1 MRSSAKLSELVIEG
15 QRHPTKA
22 QMAKPN
28 GPATRAQRKR
38 LKQAAQERLR
48 MNTIEQGNRNT
59 KDGNKRIM
67 PTLQIS
73 KTEFARLHKAFP
85 ELYKELWQECKQ
97 ENMPKSIAARGR
109 GRQRA
114 WNKPQK
120 KKVMA
125 ELTKIADDEELKGE
139 QIAQQEL
146 ADRQLSRRYL
156 IASVA
161 RFNADYLAGW
171 VHKDICARLER
182 FMLAVEEG
190 RNPRLMLQMPPRHG
204 KSTLASQEFPAWVL
218 GHHPSWELIVCSYA
232 ETLALDFSRNVRE
245 RMRDKEYRALF
256 PDTKLDP
263 DNQNAKGWKTTKKGG
278 FLPAGVEGPI
288 TGKGAHILII
298 DDPIKN
304 SQEADSE
311 LKRAGILKWYSS
323 TAYTRL
329 APGGGVLIIQ
339 TRWHLDDLS
348 GRLEMDMVEGNG
360 DVFEVV
366 RYPAVA
372 VDDEKY
378 RKKGDP
384 LHKDRYNH
392 AQLKMI
398 RKAVGE
404 RTWAALYQQN
414 PVPDEGAQFQ
424 KSMIKYY
431 QPDELPEMLTKV
443 AAWDLAV
450 GQKEVNDKTV
460 GFTWGKDL
468 IGEFWFVDCRHG
480 HFDALDIIEEI
491 CDSFVKH
498 DPYTVG
504 IEKDKVAMSL
514 GPLLDIAI
522 EERGLSS
529 LHITELRPMLEGNKV
544 KRARTLQ
551 GLMRQGKVHLPHPDT
566 CDWVDEFVTELLQFP
581 YGRRDDHVDAAAWL
595 ALMSTDTP
603 MPGMNYCRLAKRAS
617 WRDRLRSIGRDGRT
631 MMGS

>member
-1 MRSSAKLSELVIEG
+1 MKVDKSNWPTLTPVVRKRFKRTIAQMLDYNAALVFNRERKKQGLKPRKLPKVNPAPGRHAYQHAHPEEYKALIAEVRKERAPRLSEI
-15 QRHPTKA
+15 RRA
-22 QMAKPN
+22 AK
-28 GPATRAQRKR
+28 Q
-38 LKQAAQERLR
+38 KQLDVPDPE
-48 MNTIEQGNRNT
+48 
-59 KDGNKRIM
+59 K
-67 PTLQIS
+67 TLQ
-73 KTEFARLHKAFP
+73 
-85 ELYKELWQECKQ
+85 Q
-97 ENMPKSIAARGR
+97 
-109 GRQRA
+109 
-114 WNKPQK
+114 
-120 KKVMA
+120 
-125 ELTKIADDEELKGE
+125 LTKIAEEEELSGE
-139 QIAQQEL
+139 QIAQREL
-146 ADRQLSRRYL
+146 AQRVLARRYL
-156 IASVA
+156 IASVL
-161 RFNADYLAGW
+161 RFNPDYLAGW

-182 FMLAVEEG
+182 FMKAVENGE
-190 RNPRLMLQMPPRHG
+190 NPRLMLQMPPRHG

-218 GHHPSWELIVCSYA
+218 GHHPDWELIVCSYA

-245 RMRDKEYRALF
+245 RMRDQEYRALF
-256 PDTKLDP
+256 TATKLDR

-304 SQEADSE
+304 SQEADSD
-311 LKRAGILKWYSS
+311 LKRTSILKWYST

-348 GRLEMDMVEGNG
+348 GRLEADMKEGNG

-372 VDDEKY
+372 VKDEKH
-378 RKKGDP
+378 RKLGDP
-384 LHKDRYNH
+384 LHKARYNH

-424 KSMIKYY
+424 HSMIQYY
-431 QPDELPEMLTKV
+431 QPEELPEQLTKV
-443 AAWDLAV
+443 SAWDLAV

-460 GFTWGKDL
+460 GFTWGKD
-468 IGEFWFVDCRHG
+468 ITGDFWFVDCRHG
-480 HFDALDIIEEI
+480 HFDAFEIIDEI
-491 CDSFVKH
+491 CDSFDKH

-504 IEKDKVAMSL
+504 IEKDKIAMSV

-522 EERGLSS
+522 DERGLSS

-595 ALMSTDTP
+595 ALLSTDTP
-603 MPGMNYCRLAKRAS
+603 MPGMNYSRVPVRAS
-617 WRDRLRSIGRDGRT
+617 WRDRLRNFGRDQPRT

>member
-1 MRSSAKLSELVIEG
+1 VPKARNT
-15 QRHPTKA
+15 PTPE
-22 QMAKPN
+22 QLAKPN
-28 GPATRAQRKR
+28 SPATTAQRKR
-38 LKQAAQERLR
+38 VKQAAQERLR
-48 MNTIEQGNRNT
+48 AMRVRTGNLKN
-59 KDGNKRIM
+59 KDGRQRIP
-67 PTLQIS
+67 PTLQVGMAEVRRI
-73 KTEFARLHKAFP
+73 HKAFP
-85 ELYKELWQECKQ
+85 KLYKEMWQEAKLDDK
-97 ENMPKSIAARGR
+97 EKSTARRDR
-109 GRQRA
+109 GRQIA
-114 WNKPQK
+114 WNKPK
-120 KKVMA
+120 KQKVMA
-125 ELTKIADDEELKGE
+125 ELTKIAEQEEALGE
-139 QIAQQEL
+139 NTAKREL
-146 ADRQLSRRYL
+146 AQRQLARKYL
-156 IASVA
+156 IASVL
-161 RFNADYLAGW
+161 RFNNDYLAGW

-182 FMLAVEEG
+182 FMTAVENGE
-190 RNPRLMLQMPPRHG
+190 NPRLMLQMPPRHG

-218 GHHPSWELIVCSYA
+218 GHHPDWELIVCSYA

-245 RMRDKEYRALF
+245 RMRDKEFRVMF
-256 PDTKLDP
+256 PDTKIDP
-263 DNQNAKGWKTTKKGG
+263 ENQNAKGWKLTSKGG

-311 LKRAGILKWYSS
+311 LKRASILKWYSS

-348 GRLEMDMVEGNG
+348 GRLEMDMAEGNG
-360 DVFEVV
+360 DTFEVV

-384 LHKDRYNH
+384 LHEARYNH

-424 KSMIKYY
+424 HSMIHYY
-431 QPDELPEMLTKV
+431 QPDELPEELTMV
-443 AAWDLAV
+443 SAWDLAV

-460 GFTWGKDL
+460 GFTWGRDMT
-468 IGEFWFVDCRHG
+468 GDFWFVDCRHG
-480 HFDALDIIEEI
+480 HFDALDIIDEI
-491 CDSFVKH
+491 CDSFTKH

-514 GPLLDIAI
+514 GPLLDIAMD
-522 EERGLSS
+522 ERGLSS
-529 LHITELRPMLEGNKV
+529 MHITELRPMLEGNKV

-603 MPGMNYCRLAKRAS
+603 MPGMNYSRVPKRVS
-617 WRDRLRSIGRDGRT
+617 WRDRLRTFGREERT